1 MHVKHH
7 ARMRDSKHRTD
18 RRATVLISEIDDSRA
33 RARAC
38 VYSFIRNLYNL
49 SARDSIYNAF
59 SRLTRDLKAFCNVT
73 SHSPSQR
80 HANPERVLS
89 AG

>member
-1 MHVKHH
+1 MRVKHH

-18 RRATVLISEIDDSRA
+18 RRATDLISEIDDSR
-33 RARAC
+33 
-38 VYSFIRNLYNL
+38 
-49 SARDSIYNAF
+49 ARDSIYNAF